1 MNRGRLIAFEGLDG
15 SGKTTQV
22 ANLVAALREAGN
34 DVVQTSEP
42 TDGPIGRRIRAMLRS
57 GEAVSKELELEWF
70 MEDRREHVCDLIE
83 PALREGRV
91 VVTDRYYL
99 STVAY
104 QGARGHDAVA
114 ILRDSEA
121 EFPIPDLVVLLEVD
135 PQAGLDRVRARGGI
149 VEDVFERIEFQQHVA
164 DQFAALTCSYI
175 ARIDGRRDANAVAR
189 DVASC
194 IASTIGLL
202 TSG

>member
-1 MNRGRLIAFEGLDG
+1 MLQELH
-15 SGKTTQV
+15 
-22 ANLVAALREAGN
+22 
-34 DVVQTSEP
+34 VQTSEP

-57 GEAVSKELELEWF
+57 GEAVSKERELEWF
-70 MEDRREHVCDLIE
+70 MEDRREHVRELIE

-91 VVTDRYYL
+91 VVTDRYNL

-135 PQAGLDRVRARGGI
+135 PQAGFDRVRSRGGT
-149 VEDVFERIEFQQHVA
+149 VEEVFERIEFQQHVA
-164 DQFAALTCSYI
+164 EQFAALACPYI
-175 ARIDGRRDANAVAR
+175 TRIDGRRDADSVAR
-189 DVASC
+189 DVAARVARLAGSL
-194 IASTIGLL
+194 AGSLAG
-202 TSG
+202 